1 MTRILIAA
9 ACAMLLLTACGK
21 KGDPKTPAE
30 TAAAQQKAEQKK
42 KTQ

>member
-1 MTRILIAA
+1 MNRILIAA

-30 TAAAQQKAEQKK
+30 TAAQQKAEQKK